1 MTLLPVLP
9 IKLATLTELLIFF
22 VGDISLVSPSYP
34 IAYHFRLIDA
44 GHISILEKARQQCD
58 YLIVG
63 VHDDETV
70 NEVKGPNYPL
80 LNLHERVLSV
90 LSCRVCFI
98 R

>member
-1 MTLLPVLP
+1 MTLPPVLP

-22 VGDISLVSPSYP
+22 VGDMRSPSYP
-34 IAYHFRLIDA
+34 IASHFRLIDA